1 MSNSYRDL
9 KVWKRSIDL
18 AETIYRLTASFPAC
32 EMYGLSSQ
40 MRRAAVSVA
49 SNIAEGWGRR
59 SRKEYGRFVLVERG
73 SNDELQTQLVIAERL
88 GFCKPQEFAEANA
101 LSDEI
106 GKMLS
111 GLHRFL
117 ETPRRNPLEPST
129 SNLVHHT
136 RQAFTGIIGCP
147 TLQPNALPNSGKFC
161 TEPLMRHSPELCG
174 SVFASTRALASRVFS
189 HQTWPKAMK

>member
-1 MSNSYRDL
+1 MSNTYRDL
-9 KVWKRSIDL
+9 KVWQRSIDL
-18 AETIYRLTASFPAC
+18 AESVYRITTGFPAS

-59 SRKEYGRFVLVERG
+59 SRKEYGRFVLVARG

-88 GFCKPQEFAEANA
+88 GFGSAEQFVEANA

-111 GLHRFL
+111 GLHGFL
-117 ETPRRNPLEPST
+117 QTPRRKSLAPST
-129 SNLVHHT
+129 
-136 RQAFTGIIGCP
+136 
-147 TLQPNALPNSGKFC
+147 
-161 TEPLMRHSPELCG
+161 
-174 SVFASTRALASRVFS
+174 
-189 HQTWPKAMK
+189 

>member
-1 MSNSYRDL
+1 MSNTYRDL

-18 AETIYRLTASFPAC
+18 AEGVYRLTADFPSS

-59 SRKEYGRFVLVERG
+59 SRKDYGRFVLVARG

-88 GFCKPQEFAEANA
+88 GFAEAKQFVEVND

-106 GKMLS
+106 GKMLN
-111 GLHRFL
+111 GLHSFL
-117 ETPRRNPLEPST
+117 QTPRRKSLEPRT
-129 SNLVHHT
+129 
-136 RQAFTGIIGCP
+136 
-147 TLQPNALPNSGKFC
+147 
-161 TEPLMRHSPELCG
+161 
-174 SVFASTRALASRVFS
+174 
-189 HQTWPKAMK
+189 